1 MHTALFMARRRKW
14 RYGVHSSVTRR
25 TMVEMVEIDRR
36 PGAAGT
42 APIGRTVDAIENG
55 DVLYLPHDSFTMINR
70 EHSFLDPAIVKQ
82 PRVHSG
88 RARIIYLPAAR
99 RLLKTTLEGSARDEL
114 QAMMARFSA
123 WAEQLVAD
131 VLPAYAP
138 GLTAGPATF
147 RPCPRSGPQR
157 LHVDSFF
164 LFPTEGRRVLRVLT
178 NIDPDGRPRVWQ
190 FGEES
195 FEGFANR
202 LKPQLRQPIP
212 GSGWLLDKLGVTK
225 GFRTP
230 YDDLM
235 RQMRNIT
242 KVDTDYQK
250 NTARKV
256 IEFPSGSTWVL
267 FTDSV
272 LHGALKGQY
281 AFEHTFWLDVKT
293 MREPERSPLR
303 VLERRND
310 RPSALER

>member
-1 MHTALFMARRRKW
+1 
-14 RYGVHSSVTRR
+14 
-25 TMVEMVEIDRR
+25 MVEMVEIGRR
-36 PGAAGT
+36 SGVAGT
-42 APIGRTVDAIENG
+42 AANGEAVAAVESG
-55 DVLYLPHDSFTMINR
+55 DVLYLPHDSFAMTNR
-70 EHSFLDPAIVKQ
+70 EHVFLDPAIVKQ
-82 PRVHSG
+82 PRRHSG
-88 RARIIYLPAAR
+88 RARIIYLPASQ
-99 RLLKTTLEGSARDEL
+99 RLLKTTLVGDAREEL
-114 QAMMARFSA
+114 HAMMTRFSA
-123 WAEQLVAD
+123 WAQDLVNEL
-131 VLPAYAP
+131 LPSYAP

-164 LFPTEGRRVLRVLT
+164 FFPTEGRRVLRVLT
-178 NIDPDGRPRVWQ
+178 NIDPEGRPRVWQ

-212 GSGWLLDKLGVTK
+212 GSGWLLDRLGITK

-256 IEFPSGSTWVL
+256 IEFPTGSTWVL

-281 AFEHTFWLDVKT
+281 AFEHTFWLDVKA

-303 VLERRND
+303 VLERLNA
-310 RPSALER
+310 RPLA